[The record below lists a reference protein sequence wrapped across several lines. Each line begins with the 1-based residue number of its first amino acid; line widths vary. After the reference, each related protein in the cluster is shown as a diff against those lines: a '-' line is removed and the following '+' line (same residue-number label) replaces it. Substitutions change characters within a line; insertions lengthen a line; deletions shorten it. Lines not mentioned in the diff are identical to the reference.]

1 MCAVTR
7 EPKKAGERPKRGKM
21 GSHRRGTPSLQAG
34 TVTFLF
40 SDIQGSTQLLRRLG
54 ARYQEVLQAH
64 HRIIRRTLGAAGG
77 ELKTEGDS
85 FFFVFS
91 GALDAVRAAAAAQ
104 RALAAEPWPEDGQ
117 VRVRMGLHTGEA
129 PVVGHQY
136 VGLDVHRAARI
147 AAAAHGGQV
156 LLSESTRTMVDRSLP
171 ADLQLVDLGLHR
183 LKDLAQPEHIF
194 QLQADDLPGTFPPL
208 KSVGATPNNLPTQL
222 TSFIGRTVELDETL
236 GLLLRSRLLTL
247 TGPGGTGK
255 TRLALQIAAEAADD
269 FPDGLFF
276 VALAPVRDSTLV
288 PSMIAQAL
296 NVTVTGT
303 RLPQDAVIDH
313 LQQKRLLLILD
324 NFEQLMPAAPTV
336 ASLLQASPTFKILA
350 TSRAVL
356 HISGEQEYSVPPL
369 RIPDIKAL
377 PSPSE
382 LSRYE
387 AVKLFI
393 ERAVSVK
400 HDFQVTNQNAPAI
413 AGICERLDGLPLAI
427 ELAAAR
433 IKLFSPP
440 ALLARLEKS
449 LSVLASGG
457 RELLPRKQTL
467 EGAIGWSVDL
477 LDDGGRRLLARFSVF
492 ARGADLEQAERI
504 CGPKEDIGTPI
515 LDALDQLAD
524 QSLVRRLPEY
534 DEPRFLMLQVIREF
548 ATERLEAS
556 EEAGTIRERHASA
569 YLNLAREAEPHFGD
583 LEKGWLD
590 RLERNHDN
598 FRAALEWWTEEG
610 NADAAMQLASLLWR
624 FWQMRGHLQEGRA
637 SIDRILGMAGSRHD
651 AAARKRLLE
660 AAGGLAYWQ
669 ADMSSARRYYDE
681 ALELS
686 RAVGDPDE
694 LANALYND
702 AFPNLADLSNLP
714 KAKALLV
721 EAMEVFRARN
731 DRVGIAR
738 VLWATGLHDLLMRDT
753 PSATTHLD
761 EAVGL
766 FRSLNRQFDLG
777 WALRIRGLLAI
788 QMRDP
793 LLARRLESEAL
804 GFFRDSQ
811 DVSGIVMIL
820 GDFSAIAAL
829 ESNWERALVLNEA
842 AAVHRDST
850 GALLGVLS
858 TAHVDWPEIPA
869 MGDDFAGAARTRG
882 KSLALAEAV
891 AYALEPASP
900 PSSAP
905 FRS

>member
-1 MCAVTR
+1 
-7 EPKKAGERPKRGKM
+7 M
-21 GSHRRGTPSLQAG
+21 GSDRRGQPYLPTG

-40 SDIQGSTQLLRRLG
+40 SDIEGSTQLLQRLG
-54 ARYQEVLQAH
+54 ARYQGIRQAH
-64 HRIIRRTLGAAGG
+64 HRIMRRTLGAAGG

-91 GALDAVRAAAAAQ
+91 GALDAVRAAADAQ

-117 VRVRMGLHTGEA
+117 LLVRMGLHTGEA
-129 PVVGHQY
+129 PMVAHEY
-136 VGLDVHRAARI
+136 IGLDVHRAARI

-156 LLSESTRTMVDRSLP
+156 LLSESTRILVERSLP
-171 ADLQLVDLGLHR
+171 ADLHLVDLGLHR
-183 LKDLAQPEHIF
+183 LKDLAQPERIF
-194 QLQADDLPGTFPPL
+194 QLQADDLPNTFPPL
-208 KSVGATPNNLPTQL
+208 KSIGATPNNLPTQV
-222 TSFIGRTVELDETL
+222 TSFVGRTSELAEAL
-236 GLLLRSRLLTL
+236 GLLQHSRLVTL

-255 TRLALQIAAEAADD
+255 TRLALQIAAEAADH

-276 VALAPVRDSTLV
+276 VALAPVRDPMLV

-296 NVTVTGT
+296 NLTVSGT
-303 RLPQDAVIDH
+303 RLPQDAVIDY
-313 LQQKRLLLILD
+313 LQQKRILLLLD
-324 NFEQLMPAAPTV
+324 NFEQLIPAAPEV
-336 ASLLQASPTFKILA
+336 AALLQASPTFKILA

-369 RIPDIKAL
+369 RLPDTKAL
-377 PSPSE
+377 PGPSE
-382 LSRYE
+382 LSRNE
-387 AVKLFI
+387 AVQLFI
-393 ERAVSVK
+393 ERAISVK
-400 HDFQVTNQNAPAI
+400 YDFQVTAQNAPAI

-433 IKLFSPP
+433 VNLFSVP
-440 ALLARLEKS
+440 ALLTRLEKS

-467 EGAIGWSVDL
+467 EGAIAWSVDL

-504 CGPKEDIGTPI
+504 CGPEEDIGTPI
-515 LDALDQLAD
+515 LDALDKLAD

-556 EEAGTIRERHASA
+556 AEASTIRERHARA
-569 YLNLAREAEPHFGD
+569 YLSLARDAEPHFGD

-598 FRAALEWWTEEG
+598 FRATLDWWTDED
-610 NADAAMQLASLLWR
+610 NADAATQLASLLWR
-624 FWQMRGHLQEGRA
+624 FWQMRGHLHEGRA
-637 SIDRILGMAGSRHD
+637 WIDRILGMAGSGHD
-651 AAARKRLLE
+651 PAARKRLLE

-669 ADMSSARRYYDE
+669 ADMTSARRYYDE

-686 RAVGDPDE
+686 RSLGDPDD

-714 KAKALLV
+714 KAKVLLD
-721 EAMEVFRARN
+721 EAMEVFRARGN
-731 DRVGIAR
+731 SVGTAR
-738 VLWATGLHDLLMRDT
+738 VLWATGLYDLLMRDT

-761 EAVGL
+761 DAVDL

-804 GFFRDSQ
+804 GLFRDSQ
-811 DVSGIVMIL
+811 DVSGIVML
-820 GDFSAIAAL
+820 LDDFSAIAAL
-829 ESNWERALVLNEA
+829 EGNSERALVLNEA
-842 AAVHRDST
+842 AAAHRDST
-850 GALLGVLS
+850 GARLGILT
-858 TAHVDWPEIPA
+858 TAHVDWPEIPE
-869 MGDDFAGAARTRG
+869 MGDDSVAAARARG
-882 KSLALAEAV
+882 KALELEEAV
-891 AYALEPASP
+891 AYALEPA
-900 PSSAP
+900 
-905 FRS
+905 